1 MDLSKITSISEL
13 KQIIKNCEK
22 RILEINPYGN
32 LKSLSNK
39 AFGEEWSEPYIFLV
53 KFPL

>member
-39 AFGEEWSEPYIFLV
+39 AFGVSHIFLV